1 MNETHERYWAPDASI
16 FESIPRRAEI
26 MGGSNTDNTALAT
39 RLEMNLP
46 GSLADAPPTLAFDR
60 VREVDLPW
68 AALIEAMSRDTDGA
82 MTGTAPL
89 RSYFERSW
97 WDGDRPKPA
106 AEDLQ
111 KLVDDGLITVLPGSG
126 DNAATF
132 FSYGEVTEDD
142 KTVPKGEPVAAG
154 IVLRHGVSG
163 RCYLIETT
171 EEDGKAK
178 DIATPEG
185 YADFWE
191 NRAEAATMVFASEA
205 DVADSQTRFEELD
218 LRAIYI
224 ERRFRELKIMQEVV
238 TAASAKAAGALDGIL
253 EQGAGPDLNFEAMDA
268 VQARYVSIR
277 LGPYRIRRS
286 LLQLKRQAAQMGYL
300 LFLGDEPEMK
310 VITPATDGE
319 PAVYGMSVAFP
330 DGENKDVLAG
340 ELYTTF
346 KRQCAYTVTHEK
358 SIVRNIGESI
368 VYGFKRLFG
377 GKTEKR
383 TTTYTETKSRI
394 VKDYRKVDTAT
405 DPLSKRALEYR
416 VQGREVFVFNE
427 TPAGYLT
434 DDGMSLANVMT
445 RCDLDEDYRR
455 KCVVML
461 PVYEQGFAVERPV
474 VAYNIFERPLPGIL
488 PSRLPRLFIEEA
500 LSYRTAWKGTELGEL
515 VNAIN
520 LAPGEEREISITQ
533 SFQEERA
540 SSETRTSVS
549 ELNSSSTTDM
559 ATEMESI
566 ARTENEFTAHAEGSQ
581 EATAGGPLGGAIT
594 GSVSSKF
601 SYGASDTLKSFN
613 QSMNKVAK
621 KAATS
626 ISKKARLDVSTT
638 SSTTTT
644 VSTSDSTII
653 RMSNINKGRT
663 LNLMFYRVYNRYATG
678 LFVENIGF
686 GVTSGVELIAGSGV
700 YETRTFRPDRIGEM
714 LDMFKRTP
722 LPFNNAPSAMAQYQ
736 STILDT
742 VLRQLEMEYL
752 VAPVKDGAGEAEALA
767 EGEANAA
774 PRAVLNAPDTDTLGG
789 SSNVVK
795 MANQLA
801 ETIFGP
807 ARAALAAKKGLM
819 SAAPVDRAALDK
831 RIAQVEA
838 GLQEIEL
845 ASAPLGGDTG
855 KGSDLLIA
863 SGGLYLDALVG
874 SRPSTEPYS
883 EEMRAQE
890 VRKSAAQVV
899 RSEAEAQY
907 SLAQARRIARMPA
920 GGNPAGNLLTGV
932 HVLEEPGLNLLTL
945 GFLLPLPSGQWVVC
959 VDGEPVPDGEIP
971 QDQLQRTSVVLKL
984 SRRPPHRKPDWAKAP
999 DLMRRVTVRNTQ
1011 TQDEIAP
1018 V

>member
-1 MNETHERYWAPDASI
+1 MNEAHDQYMAADASI
-16 FESIPRRAEI
+16 FESIPRRADI
-26 MGGSNTDNTALAT
+26 LGGSNTGNTALAT

-68 AALIEAMSRDTDGA
+68 AALIEAMGRHKDGA

-97 WDGDRPKPA
+97 WSEDRPKPA

-111 KLVDDGLITVLPGSG
+111 KLVDDGLITILPGSG

-142 KTVPKGEPVAAG
+142 KTVPKGEPVTAG

-163 RCYLIETT
+163 RHYLIETT
-171 EEDGKAK
+171 EEDGKAG
-178 DIATPEG
+178 DVATPEG

-218 LRAIYI
+218 LRAIFI

-300 LFLGDEPEMK
+300 LFLGDEPDMR
-310 VITPATDGE
+310 VTTPATDGE
-319 PAVYGMSVAFP
+319 PAVYGMSVKFP
-330 DGENKDVLAG
+330 DGEDKDVLAG

-346 KRQCAYTVTHEK
+346 RRQCAYTVTHEK

-383 TTTYTETKSRI
+383 TTTYSETRSKI

-416 VQGREVFVFNE
+416 AQGREVFVFNE

-461 PVYEQGFAVERPV
+461 PVYEQGFSIERPV

-549 ELNSSSTTDM
+549 ELNSSSNTDM
-559 ATEMESI
+559 ATEMETI
-566 ARTENEFTAHAEGSQ
+566 ARTENEFSAHAEGSQ
-581 EATAGGPLGGAIT
+581 EASAGGPLGGAIT

-644 VSTSDSTII
+644 VSTSDSTVI

-742 VLRQLEMEYL
+742 VLRQLETEYL
-752 VAPVKDGAGEAEALA
+752 AAPAQDGAGEEDAAARGDGDTAPLTALK
-767 EGEANAA
+767 A
-774 PRAVLNAPDTDTLGG
+774 PETLGG

-795 MANQLA
+795 MASHLA

-807 ARAALAAKKGLM
+807 ARAAPAAKKGLM
-819 SAAPVDRAALDK
+819 SAAPVDQAALDK
-831 RIAQVEA
+831 RIAQVEP

-890 VRKSAAQVV
+890 VRKSAAEVV

-920 GGNPAGNLLTGV
+920 SGNPAGNLLTGV

-959 VDGEPVPDGEIP
+959 VDGEPVTDGEIP

-999 DLMRRVTVRNTQ
+999 DLMRRVTVRNMQ